1 MAIIVNDKGTLVTSQ
16 AGMRLIAQQ
25 TLLNAGDAERMRTF
39 IADNYSASALE
50 SQSTESRLAELQAL
64 GKLRVFQVLAADK
77 HRVIVLM
84 QAQRDEA
91 LYMIELAV
99 EEDYPH
105 KITVCTF
112 QPLQEGVDENSG
124 A

>member
-1 MAIIVNDKGTLVTSQ
+1 
-16 AGMRLIAQQ
+16 MRLIAQQ
-25 TLLNAGDAERMRTF
+25 TLLNGGDAERLRLF
-39 IADNYSASALE
+39 ISDSYAASALE
-50 SQSTESRLAELQAL
+50 AQPAESWLNELQAA
-64 GKLRVFQVLAADK
+64 GRLRVFQVLAADK
-77 HRVIVLM
+77 HRAVVLM

-91 LYMIELAV
+91 LYMVELAV

-105 KITVCTF
+105 KITICTY

>member
-1 MAIIVNDKGTLVTSQ
+1 MNDKGTLVTSQ

>member
-1 MAIIVNDKGTLVTSQ
+1 MNDKGTLITSQ

-25 TLLNAGDAERMRTF
+25 KLLNNGDAERLHVF
-39 IADNYSASALE
+39 ITDSYAASALE
-50 SQSTESRLAELQAL
+50 AQPVEARLADLQAL
-64 GKLRVFQVLAADK
+64 GKLRVFQVLASDK
-77 HRVIVLM
+77 HRVIALM
-84 QAQRDEA
+84 QAQQDEA

-105 KITVCTF
+105 KIIEYS
-112 QPLQEGVDENSG
+112 QKPLE